1 MKSNVLRICRGLACY
16 ACILSVWLIASCMPS
31 LNSTSSGN
39 TNPPG
44 VPTGVRITGST
55 IATVSLQWN
64 TVSGASSYTV
74 YYTLDG
80 SHPGPNNSTDYLS
93 DITTASAVLSQ
104 IECSAGQPIEVAVT
118 ASNDNGESNASAM
131 VACSTLVPTNV
142 VVTPADSG
150 KFAVT
155 WSAVSGAASYNVY
168 EQNSAIDSATGP
180 TESSYGQEYTGK
192 SSPFHWINAAKGH
205 YYHFAIS
212 AVDASGNEGGLSLI
226 GKAVAQ

>member
-1 MKSNVLRICRGLACY
+1 MKSTAMRICRGLTALACV
-16 ACILSVWLIASCMPS
+16 LSIWFIASCVPT
-31 LNSTSSGN
+31 LNPTPNEN

-44 VPTGVRITGST
+44 VPTGVRVTGST

-64 TVSGASSYTV
+64 AVSGATSYTV

-80 SHPGPNNSTDYLS
+80 SQPGSNNNTDYLS
-93 DITTASAVLSQ
+93 DITAASAVLSQ
-104 IECSAGQPIEVAVT
+104 VQCSAGQPIEVAVT
-118 ASNDNGESNASAM
+118 ASNDNGESNASTM

-150 KFAVT
+150 KFTVT
-155 WSAVSGAASYNVY
+155 WSAVAGAASYNVY

-192 SSPFHWINAAKGH
+192 SSPFHWVNAAKGH